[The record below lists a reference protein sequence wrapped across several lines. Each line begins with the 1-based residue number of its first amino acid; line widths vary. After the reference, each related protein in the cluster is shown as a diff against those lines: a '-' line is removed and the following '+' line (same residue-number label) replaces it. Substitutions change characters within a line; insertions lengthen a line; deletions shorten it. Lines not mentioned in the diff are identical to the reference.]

1 MKKLKAIDL
10 YSGIG
15 GWALGLK
22 LNKIEVINSY
32 EWWQQAVDTSNKNL
46 GQAEEAINVREMDF
60 SKLRNKGI
68 DVVVGSP
75 PCTQFSYSNRGGSGD
90 IKDGIIDLY
99 KFFECVHVL
108 KPKFWAMENVPRVA
122 NVLINEILPGGQL
135 YKFRKI
141 INSGFVEV
149 FNMREFG
156 IPQKRK
162 RCIASNIDLDLM
174 MEYKDR
180 CKEVTLENVIDSLSK
195 DSVMDPNFK
204 IRRTLNNITEME
216 KEEPLNSE
224 EERMNREMKVNH
236 PVYNK
241 MSFPEDLSNP
251 ARTITA
257 TCTRVS
263 RESLIVKSKRK
274 YRRLSVRERGTIQG
288 FPISYQFHGSSHS
301 NKIKMI
307 GNAIPPKFTYFLAA
321 AMRGTSGSKLK
332 LPKEVAVKIEKS
344 SPKVTSPDTQSKS
357 YPATRSFKFA
367 MPSLNFKSGT
377 RFEINNSEEKFKCF
391 FYYGDSKRIRSI
403 KLDKILLNKALKF
416 INDIDENLKF
426 RVHKT
431 LKKVKA
437 CNHSDIQK
445 AWSIKP
451 SVGTHPFEI
460 VDNLDELSNLIVDL
474 LSDIEDDILVE
485 SMKSIFQKND
495 DVGLKKVSENYRR
508 IFSGLIVCSHF
519 NYLK

>member
-15 GWALGLK
+15 GWSLGLR
-22 LNKIEVINSY
+22 LNNIEVINSY

-46 GQAEEAINVREMDF
+46 GQEEIVVDIRKMDF
-60 SKLRNKGI
+60 SKLKNKSI
-68 DVVVGSP
+68 DIVVGSP
-75 PCTQFSYSNRGGSGD
+75 PCTQFSYANRGGSGD
-90 IKDGIIDLY
+90 IEDGIIDLY

-141 INSGFVEV
+141 ISSGFVEV

-156 IPQKRK
+156 VPQKRK

-174 MEYKDR
+174 MQYKDR
-180 CKEVTLENVIDSLSK
+180 CQEVTLENVIDELSK
-195 DSVMDPNFK
+195 NNVLDPNFK
-204 IRRTLNNITEME
+204 IRRSQGNITETE

-263 RESLIVKSKRK
+263 RESLIVRDKRK
-274 YRRLSVRERGTIQG
+274 YRRLSVRERATVQG

-321 AMRGTSGSKLK
+321 AMRGTKANKLQ
-332 LPKEVAVKIEKS
+332 LPKEIPVKIERS
-344 SPKVTSPDTQSKS
+344 VPDLTSPDKQSKA

-367 MPSLNFKSGT
+367 MPNLNFKSGT
-377 RFEINNSEEKFKCF
+377 RFELNNSEKKFKCF

-403 KLDKILLNKALKF
+403 KLDKILLNKTIKF
-416 INDIDENLKF
+416 LENIDENLKF
-426 RVHKT
+426 NIYKT
-431 LKKVKA
+431 LKKIKEYDHKELQ
-437 CNHSDIQK
+437 N
-445 AWSIKP
+445 AWSVKP
-451 SVGTHPFEI
+451 SFGMHPFEI
-460 VDNLDELSNLIVDL
+460 VDSLNEQSDL
-474 LSDIEDDILVE
+474 VIDLMADIEDEVLI
-485 SMKSIFQKND
+485 KSIKNIFKKND
-495 DVGLKKVSENYRR
+495 DVGLKKISENYRV
-508 IFSGLIVCSHF
+508 IFSGFIVCSYF
-519 NYLK
+519 NSIN

>member
-15 GWALGLK
+15 GWALGLR
-22 LNKIEVINSY
+22 LNDIDVISSF
-32 EWWQQAVDTSNKNL
+32 EWWQQAVDTSNSNL
-46 GQAEEAINVREMDF
+46 GKSDSAVDIRKMDF
-60 SKLRNKGI
+60 TKFKNKGI
-68 DVVVGSP
+68 DIVVGSP

-90 IKDGIIDLY
+90 TEDGIIDLY
-99 KFFECVHVL
+99 KFFECVYEV

-122 NVLINEILPGGQL
+122 NVLINEIQEGGQL

-141 INSGFVEV
+141 IRSGFVEI

-174 MEYKDR
+174 IAYKNK
-180 CKEVTLENVIDSLSK
+180 CKEVTLEEVIENLAKETIS
-195 DSVMDPNFK
+195 DPNFK
-204 IRRTLNNITEME
+204 IKKLRNNITELD

-224 EERMNREMKVNH
+224 EERMNREMKLNH

-241 MSFPEDLSNP
+241 MSFPEDLLNP

-263 RESLIVKSKRK
+263 RESLIVKDKGK
-274 YRRLSVRERGTIQG
+274 FRRLSVRERGTVQG

-301 NKIKMI
+301 NKLKMI

-321 AMRGTSGSKLK
+321 AMKGTEADKIK
-332 LPKEVAVKIEKS
+332 LPKKVSVKIEKS
-344 SPKVTSPDTQSKS
+344 ISKITKPDRQSKTYSPK
-357 YPATRSFKFA
+357 RSFKFA
-367 MPSLNFKSGT
+367 MPNLNFKSGT
-377 RFEINNSEEKFKCF
+377 RFELNNSEENFKCF

-403 KLDKILLNKALKF
+403 SLDKNIFNKTLEFLKIIDEGLEVKVDKILRK
-416 INDIDENLKF
+416 INIYDQ
-426 RVHKT
+426 
-431 LKKVKA
+431 KKLQI
-437 CNHSDIQK
+437 S
-445 AWSIKP
+445 WSVKP

-460 VDNLDELSNLIVDL
+460 VDNLDKCSELLFDL
-474 LSDIEDDILVE
+474 LSDIEDEVLLK
-485 SMKSIFQKND
+485 SLNSIFKNND
-495 DVGLKKVSENYRR
+495 DVGLKKISENYRK
-508 IFSGLIVCSHF
+508 IFNGFIVCSYF
-519 NYLK
+519 NSIN